1 MNKNNNENEIEAEY
15 ASVEDPLNMHRTAAN
30 GTTLISE
37 IPNTIN
43 EENVITELVQGKAPV
58 SILGDEFCEE
68 QAFLYLVRLN
78 LAIVCLEIF
87 Q

>member
-1 MNKNNNENEIEAEY
+1 MNKNNNENESEAEY
-15 ASVEDPLNMHRTAAN
+15 ASVEGPLNVHRTTTI

-43 EENVITELVQGKAPV
+43 EKNVITELVQGKAPV
-58 SILGDEFCEE
+58 SILGNEFCEE
-68 QAFLYLVRLN
+68 QVFLYLARLN